1 MAGEKVRWAESIER
15 LNHQLDHIAGDVLV
29 SAGTI
34 AYSGPFTGEFRADLV
49 KTWIGF
55 LDAHNVPRTE
65 NPDLVSAY
73 GNPVLVRNWQI
84 YGLPRD
90 GLSTENAVIT
100 QYTKR
105 WPLFI
110 DPQGQ
115 ANKWIRQMEKA
126 AGIEVLKLTDKDFLR
141 SLK

>member
-1 MAGEKVRWAESIER
+1 MIFSTNFKG
-15 LNHQLDHIAGDVLV
+15 
-29 SAGTI
+29 
-34 AYSGPFTGEFRADLV
+34 
-49 KTWIGF
+49 
-55 LDAHNVPRTE
+55 VPRTD
-65 NPDLVSAY
+65 NPDLVVAY
-73 GNPVLVRNWQI
+73 GNPVLIRNWQI

-115 ANKWIRQMEKA
+115 ANKASFQIDAVSSDWSIRQSISAIYKA
-126 AGIEVLKLTDKDFLR
+126 SI
-141 SLK
+141 

>member
-1 MAGEKVRWAESIER
+1 MDYFPRCKSKFDFDSSDFSTFFKG
-15 LNHQLDHIAGDVLV
+15 
-29 SAGTI
+29 
-34 AYSGPFTGEFRADLV
+34 
-49 KTWIGF
+49 
-55 LDAHNVPRTE
+55 VPRTD
-65 NPDLVSAY
+65 NPDLVAAY
-73 GNPVLVRNWQI
+73 GNPVLIRNWQI

-115 ANKWIRQMEKA
+115 ANKVGFQID
-126 AGIEVLKLTDKDFLR
+126 VPNL
-141 SLK
+141 